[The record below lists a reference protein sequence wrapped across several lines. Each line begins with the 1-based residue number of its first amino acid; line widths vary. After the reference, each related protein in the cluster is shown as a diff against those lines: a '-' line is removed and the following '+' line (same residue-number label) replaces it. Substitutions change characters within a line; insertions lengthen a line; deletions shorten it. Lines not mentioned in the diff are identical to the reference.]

1 MSKPPAAMRT
11 NERHPDKHFPPDE
24 HLFRRVPLS
33 LWQDRDERPGPDAVK
48 LPDLSVGR
56 SKYAHA
62 EWLRFDAVKN
72 QHYEE
77 WGILG
82 VKVED
87 IPPEFWDL
95 AVDNYTFETR
105 HDPQVNDYP
114 HCEVRVFRNGAHVNL
129 DDVLPEAIHL
139 KWRLALL
146 KKMRAIIEPYQVVPT
161 RQNPPLSH
169 KLEPLPTAT

>member
-1 MSKPPAAMRT
+1 MSKPPAAMKA
-11 NERHPDKHFPPDE
+11 NERHPEKHFPPDE

-33 LWQDRDERPGPDAVK
+33 QWDDPLAWPGADAVK
-48 LPDLSVGR
+48 LPDMSVGR
-56 SKYAHA
+56 SKFAHP
-62 EWLRFDAVKN
+62 EWLRFDVVKN

-95 AVDNYTFETR
+95 AVYLFTFEPQ
-105 HDPQVNDYP
+105 HDPQPNDYP
-114 HCEVRVFRNGAHVNL
+114 HSEVRAFNNSLHVRL
-129 DDVLPEAIHL
+129 DDVLPEEIHL

-146 KKMRAIIEPYQVVPT
+146 KKMRAIIKPYQIVPT
-161 RQNPPLSH
+161 RQLAPVSH
-169 KLEPLPTAT
+169 RLEPLPGG